1 MGAFTKTG
9 ADEIPLS
16 LLARAI
22 QGDVKICPI
31 FLAPEYK
38 NLISNYEDISIEKSV
53 LGQIDLCGCK
63 AVKTQEEADIIL
75 YINNFKDHQGEIVM
89 KIATEHFNSKFVTPN
104 SPYMVADVRF
114 ANGSDNGFVK
124 AFFENKIDDENFFGY
139 SAWNTS
145 ANTLGSLICGA
156 KVKFL
161 AKNYDKEN
169 FEKLGIIRFLD
180 DWAYQ
185 ANIRQKLSRPNIE
198 ELTNDMKKFEEII
211 EGIYNQKINAKYKF
225 PWNRL
230 FEVEVELN

>member
-1 MGAFTKTG
+1 M
-9 ADEIPLS
+9 EL
-16 LLARAI
+16 
-22 QGDVKICPI
+22 
-31 FLAPEYK
+31 
-38 NLISNYEDISIEKSV
+38 
-53 LGQIDLCGCK
+53 
-63 AVKTQEEADIIL
+63 
-75 YINNFKDHQGEIVM
+75 
-89 KIATEHFNSKFVTPN
+89 
-104 SPYMVADVRF
+104 
-114 ANGSDNGFVK
+114 
-124 AFFENKIDDENFFGY
+124 
-139 SAWNTS
+139 
-145 ANTLGSLICGA
+145 
-156 KVKFL
+156 KFL